1 MYFFLWT
8 KEGASSGLAAE
19 TSANAISTN
28 HRRAP
33 VPRRPPLR
41 WRGVRNEAGGRAVVR
56 FFQRIDLTVQACYLD
71 HVAREDRERLGC
83 GAQPGPPD
91 LSARSNVERRGRTGL
106 D

>member
-8 KEGASSGLAAE
+8 KEAAGSELVAE

-41 WRGVRNEAGGRAVVR
+41 WRGVRTEAGGTPVLRL
-56 FFQRIDLTVQACYLD
+56 FQRIDLTVQACYVD
-71 HVAREDRERLGC
+71 HVAREHRNRLDR
-83 GAQPGPPD
+83 
-91 LSARSNVERRGRTGL
+91 SA
-106 D
+106 